1 MNTQPEQLLIIPV
14 GTCAS
19 VMCQAPRPDEAVE
32 LDELRQL
39 LASAIKSLT
48 RKEASI
54 VRRYFGL
61 DGRHGTQTLAEIGQH
76 FSLSV
81 ERIRQIK
88 GKALRKLRHSSRRE
102 KLAIYVGIHSRAEFA
117 RFVTA
122 ETAAWQAADKAEWA
136 AKSEARERAWVE
148 RQKQQA
154 AARSQQADTWKAWIE
169 DLIQSL
175 GDEVGPCTAWS
186 PDCKREVVTTLG
198 SLVAQRSTEVRSE
211 AALFSYFVTLV
222 RQYPTSLH
230 RGYATWMRDVPAQT
244 TVTFTRG
251 YMRNGAFMLF
261 ARGAD
266 RCTWYLLDLPDGL
279 RWIGYEEPRAC
290 ALP

>member
-19 VMCQAPRPDEAVE
+19 VMCPAPRPDEAVE

-76 FSLSV
+76 FGLSV

-88 GKALRKLRHSSRRE
+88 GEALRKLRHSSRRE

-117 RFVTA
+117 RFVAA
-122 ETAAWQAADKAEWA
+122 ETAAWQAAAKAEWTT
-136 AKSEARERAWVE
+136 KSEARERAWVE

-154 AARSQQADTWKAWIE
+154 AARSQQAAAWKAWIE
-169 DLIQSL
+169 GLIQNL

-186 PDCKREVVTTLG
+186 PACKREVVTTLG
-198 SLVAQRSTEVRSE
+198 SLVAQRSNEVRSE
-211 AALFSYFVTLV
+211 AELFSYFAQLH
-222 RQYPTSLH
+222 PTSLH
-230 RGYATWMRDVPAQT
+230 GGYAAWMRDVPAQT

-261 ARGAD
+261 ARSAD

-290 ALP
+290 AYP